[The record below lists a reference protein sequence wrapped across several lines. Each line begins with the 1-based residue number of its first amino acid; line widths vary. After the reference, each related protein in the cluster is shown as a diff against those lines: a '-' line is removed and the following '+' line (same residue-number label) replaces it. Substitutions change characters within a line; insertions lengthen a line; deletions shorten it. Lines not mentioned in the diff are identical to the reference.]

1 MSRFH
6 EVRKKCIM
14 AGMKRSETELHL
26 WNEAYLL
33 GRRRWYWG
41 PLWMSDVVGW
51 LNTRRYRIAATLAVA
66 LLIAVLVWLVNLVS
80 ELAFPWSPALL
91 TLGLI
96 IGVVAARYW
105 EER

>member
-1 MSRFH
+1 MSQFH
-6 EVRKKCIM
+6 EVRELCRRT
-14 AGMKRSETELHL
+14 GMNRGQTELHL
-26 WNEAYLL
+26 WNEGYLM

-41 PLWMSDVVGW
+41 PLWMSGVVGW
-51 LNTRRYRIAATLAVA
+51 LNTHRYRIFASLAVT

-80 ELAFPWSPALL
+80 ELAFPRSPALL